1 MKCKHTSQLDLVI
14 NIMFL
19 LICIIQIKTSAINKP
34 LEIEIAT
41 EENIKANTKR

>member
-1 MKCKHTSQLDLVI
+1 MNYSD
-14 NIMFL
+14 
-19 LICIIQIKTSAINKP
+19 TSAINKP